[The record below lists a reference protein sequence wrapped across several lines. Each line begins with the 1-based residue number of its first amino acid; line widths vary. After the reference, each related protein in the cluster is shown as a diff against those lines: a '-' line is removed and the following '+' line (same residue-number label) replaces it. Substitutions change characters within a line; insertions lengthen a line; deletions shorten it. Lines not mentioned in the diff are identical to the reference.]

1 MKPNEHTNATGEQ
14 PADLTI
20 RDLRT
25 IDKSIG
31 WHRALKNRFYRFFCG
46 VVIPALAVIF
56 IAVTFARGAS
66 AVARSNHLR
75 EQLDSPTRAHYA
87 ERGLTSDEWRMERM
101 QIDGAV
107 QILFAIMFALVLGF
121 SGYFI
126 YWLWRYDRVVFQLG
140 RHHLESLRAANRG
153 GER

>member
-25 IDKSIG
+25 IEKSIG
-31 WHRALKNRFYRFFCG
+31 WHQAMKNRLYRFFCG

-56 IAVTFARGAS
+56 IAFTFARGAS
-66 AVARSNHLR
+66 AIGQSNRLR
-75 EQLDSPTRAHYA
+75 EQLNSPTREHYA
-87 ERGLTSDEWRMERM
+87 ERGLTTDEWRMERM

-107 QILFAIMFALVLGF
+107 QILFSIVFALVLGF
-121 SGYFI
+121 LGYFV
-126 YWLWRYDRVVFQLG
+126 YWLWRYDRVVFHLG
-140 RHHLESLRAANRG
+140 RRHLESLRAAQRG
-153 GER
+153 